1 MKSDFKSNSRES
13 SVISK
18 RKQKSVQKQVDSK
31 ANASRIELIADS
43 KDNGSNL
50 RLRSE
55 YKKESGS
62 KLEGGKRL
70 ERGREAFDNA
80 SDTMG
85 RDEFEGVRRDSD
97 GPTRHRSLGAD
108 SYTHKNQTWIPEDSK
123 DLPQSGTL
131 AIFEIYKLADANC
144 CLPSLNVVH
153 TYVT

>member
-18 RKQKSVQKQVDSK
+18 HKQKSVHKQVESK
-31 ANASRIELIADS
+31 ANNSRIELIADS
-43 KDNGSNL
+43 KDNGSNF

-55 YKKESGS
+55 YKKEKDS
-62 KLEGGKRL
+62 KLGGGKRV

-85 RDEFEGVRRDSD
+85 RDEFEEGRRDSE

-108 SYTHKNQTWIPEDSK
+108 SYTHKNQAWIAGDSK

-131 AIFEIYKLADANC
+131 AIFVI
-144 CLPSLNVVH
+144 
-153 TYVT
+153 